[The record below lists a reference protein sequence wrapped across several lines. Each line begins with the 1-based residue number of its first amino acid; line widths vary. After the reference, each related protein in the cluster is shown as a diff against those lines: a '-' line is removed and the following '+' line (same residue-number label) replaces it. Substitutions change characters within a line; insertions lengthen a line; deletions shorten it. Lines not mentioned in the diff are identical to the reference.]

1 VSYSAT
7 RSETYSTVDIENVFR
22 RFTTDLRMIAASSGA
37 MTTEE
42 VEKYGHDIE
51 YLAKGEYLKFADVTL
66 IANGKEVKAVRYT
79 VNSAAGDLT
88 PGRPGGVLW
97 PKIAGAYL
105 SIVIDYTDKWRALP
119 ESSRKAIKATL
130 KISWGPS
137 SRDISHAAMKAVAGR
152 SYVSRAY
159 GVERQDYSQ

>member
-22 RFTTDLRMIAASSGA
+22 RFTTDLRMIAASSGV
-37 MTTEE
+37 MTMEE
-42 VEKYGHDIE
+42 AEKYGHDID
-51 YLAKGEYLKFADVTL
+51 YLAKGEYLKLVDVTL
-66 IANGKEVKAVRYT
+66 IANGEEVRAARYT
-79 VNSAAGDLT
+79 VNTAAGDLT
-88 PGRPGGVLW
+88 PSRPGGVLW

-105 SIVIDYTDKWRALP
+105 SIVIDYTDKWWALP

-130 KISWGPS
+130 KIPWSPS
-137 SRDISHAAMKAVAGR
+137 SRDISHAALRAVAGR